1 MLFDNSID
9 FAPEIWYTYSNQ
21 EISHRRECDIM
32 ALTKE
37 DLSAIS
43 NLLQPLN
50 DKVQDLSDKVQ
61 SLDDKVQGLD
71 DKVQGLDDKV
81 QSLDDKVQEINL
93 RTTNIE
99 LTLENETNRNI
110 QLLAENHINLIDK
123 LNQSIK
129 VADKTLMYEV
139 QMTSLKSR
147 VEHLEK
153 EVAEIKGNIA

>member
-1 MLFDNSID
+1 MV
-9 FAPEIWYTYSNQ
+9 
-21 EISHRRECDIM
+21 
-32 ALTKE
+32 LTKE

-50 DKVQDLSDKVQ
+50 
-61 SLDDKVQGLD
+61 
-71 DKVQGLDDKV
+71 
-81 QSLDDKVQEINL
+81 DKVQEINL

-110 QLLAENHINLIDK
+110 QLLAENYINLIDK

-129 VADKTLMYEV
+129 AADKTLMYEV

-153 EVAEIKGNIA
+153 EDAEIKSNIA

>member
-50 DKVQDLSDKVQ
+50 DKVQDLNDKVQ
-61 SLDDKVQGLD
+61 SLDDKVQG
-71 DKVQGLDDKV
+71 
-81 QSLDDKVQEINL
+81 LDDKVQEINL

-153 EVAEIKGNIA
+153 EVAEIKSNIA